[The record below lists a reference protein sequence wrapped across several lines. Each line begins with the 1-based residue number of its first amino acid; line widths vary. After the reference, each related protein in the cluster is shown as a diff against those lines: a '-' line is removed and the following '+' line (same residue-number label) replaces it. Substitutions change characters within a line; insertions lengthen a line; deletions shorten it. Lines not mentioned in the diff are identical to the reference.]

1 MCIYTHMHIN
11 PDAHYKTR
19 CYTNSSRGNK
29 VGLLQQITKNK
40 SSHLQ
45 WLWSFLYVH
54 KEWIV
59 TKKKR
64 NSVSESGKMG
74 ETSLIQWECSNVLY
88 HFTYFF
94 LSCWFDF
101 KFSAIKFSLTQMTHS
116 KLNKMTTTKALF
128 SGRCQKSQNPW
139 PDSELPCANQYSFNV
154 WNKTEKKKKKTFLKH
169 LNVAIH
175 SRNGCHFFLWAPYWR
190 VLLSAVFLLPV
201 GWMASC

>member
-1 MCIYTHMHIN
+1 MTLVISVRSQGMDCN
-11 PDAHYKTR
+11 
-19 CYTNSSRGNK
+19 N
-29 VGLLQQITKNK
+29 
-40 SSHLQ
+40 
-45 WLWSFLYVH
+45 
-54 KEWIV
+54 
-59 TKKKR
+59 KKKR

-154 WNKTEKKKKKTFLKH
+154 WKKTEKKKKKTFLKH